1 MGVVNPMKDLHANA
15 GKLEMIIGPM
25 YSGKSSSLIHRIRQ
39 YRVIGQTVLVI
50 NHSCN
55 ARYTDASF
63 VSSHD
68 KVTVDAVNSECLMPL
83 LGEDAINI
91 VEIDVICIE
100 EAQFFEDLYEFVI
113 LCVERYGKHIIVS
126 GLDGDFNR
134 KPFRQVLDLIPLSDI
149 VERRNALCITCKDGT
164 LASFS
169 KRIVNV
175 ADRVLVGSDDKYI
188 PVCRYHYHNEQ

>member
-1 MGVVNPMKDLHANA
+1 MSVVNPMKDLHANA
-15 GKLEMIIGPM
+15 GKLELIIGPM

-39 YRVIGQTVLVI
+39 YRVIGQKVLVI

-55 ARYTDASF
+55 TRYTDASV

-68 KVTVDAVNSECLMPL
+68 KVTIDAVNCERLMPL
-83 LGEDAINI
+83 LVDAKNTD
-91 VEIDVICIE
+91 VNVICIE
-100 EAQFFEDLYEFVI
+100 EAQFFEDLYEFVM
-113 LCVERYGKHIIVS
+113 LCVEQHGKHIIVS

-149 VERRNALCITCKDGT
+149 VERRNALCITCRDGT

-175 ADRVLVGSDDKYI
+175 SDRVLVGSDDAYI
-188 PVCRYHYHNEQ
+188 PVCRYHYHNEK